1 MYTMPKKRRVLL
13 TGAAGRIGVAVTD
26 RLSERW
32 DIVATDI
39 AGSGCQELDVT
50 DASACRFAFAEV
62 DAVVH
67 LAGVPSPDAEWDDL
81 LPGNVIG
88 AHNVASAA
96 MALRTRRLVLASSL
110 QAVSAYPADFQV
122 RAGDPPRPANLYGA
136 TKAWAEAVGSWATSV
151 SPIEVVAMRIGY
163 FAEEPPTG
171 PDVTARDLGAWL
183 SPEDCAEL
191 VRASVEGPVE
201 GFTVVNG
208 ISANRYRKAS
218 YSDAETQLGYRPSD
232 DVWVSLK
239 NTRSGARQ
247 GIPTEH
253 TRP

>member
-1 MYTMPKKRRVLL
+1 ML

-39 AGSGCQELDVT
+39 AGSGCRELDVT
-50 DASACRFAFAEV
+50 DAAACRVAFAEV

-67 LAGVPSPDAEWDDL
+67 LAAVPSPDAEWDEL
-81 LPGNVIG
+81 LPANVIG
-88 AHNVASAA
+88 VHSVASAA

-110 QAVSAYPADFQV
+110 QAVSGYPADLQV
-122 RAGDPPRPANLYGA
+122 RADDPPRPANLYGA
-136 TKAWAEAVGSWATSV
+136 TKAWAEAIGSWVTSV

-183 SPEDCAEL
+183 SPDDCAEL
-191 VRASVEGPVE
+191 VRASVEGTVE

-218 YSDAETQLGYRPSD
+218 FSGTENRLGYQPSD
-232 DVWVSLK
+232 DAWASLK
-239 NTRSGARQ
+239 NTRSGVR
-247 GIPTEH
+247 
-253 TRP
+253 